1 MATDNLYEYIIV
13 ESYLPNSLSGL
24 HGQIHIRPVKGQK
37 HSQNLH
43 VECSKS
49 LANNFPIGTKF
60 KLKVK
65 LTAREGNGYFL
76 YSYYNW
82 PFEVL

>member
-1 MATDNLYEYIIV
+1 MTTDNLYEYIIV
-13 ESYLPNSLSGL
+13 ESYLPNNLTGL
-24 HGQIHIRPVKGQK
+24 HGQTHIRPVKGQK
-37 HSQNLH
+37 YSQNLH

-49 LANNFPIGTKF
+49 LSTNFPVGTKF
-60 KLKVK
+60 KIKVK
-65 LTAREGNGYFL
+65 LTAREGNGNFL